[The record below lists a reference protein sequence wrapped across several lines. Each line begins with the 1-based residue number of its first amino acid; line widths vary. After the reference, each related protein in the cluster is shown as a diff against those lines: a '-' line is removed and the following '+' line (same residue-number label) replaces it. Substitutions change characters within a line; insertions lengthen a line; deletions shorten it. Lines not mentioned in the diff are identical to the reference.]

1 MSPTSPVL
9 SRPVTDDPLYPTP
22 GYLPLGRPLDAV
34 GSDDDVQPSSTDRRP
49 FALRFATVPARP
61 IPENLT
67 TVRYDPDRQ
76 LSVDPTGTPV
86 LGKHSTGATSTRTS
100 DGHRSMD
107 SDTDHT
113 ED

>member
-1 MSPTSPVL
+1 MSPTAPVL
-9 SRPVTDDPLYPTP
+9 SSPVTDDPLYPAA
-22 GYLPLGRPLDAV
+22 GFLPLGRPLGAV
-34 GSDDDVQPSSTDRRP
+34 DGDDMAPTSADRRP
-49 FALRFATVPARP
+49 FGLRFAVVPAHP
-61 IPENLT
+61 IPVDLT

-76 LSVDPTGTPV
+76 MAVDTTGAPV

-100 DGHRSMD
+100 DGHKSMD